1 MKTISQED
9 LKKLHEVQVEILKDI
24 DKFCREHNIT
34 YFLIAGTLLGAV
46 RHNFLEQF
54 VIRDLFLGMMILIL
68 ECFEV
73 IMKNLLKLIQV
84 IKIIN
89 ILCKP

>member
-24 DKFCREHNIT
+24 DKFCQEHNIT

-46 RHNFLEQF
+46 RHKGFIPWDDDID
-54 VIRDLFLGMMILIL
+54 VCMPRKD
-68 ECFEV
+68 
-73 IMKNLLKLIQV
+73 
-84 IKIIN
+84 
-89 ILCKP
+89 